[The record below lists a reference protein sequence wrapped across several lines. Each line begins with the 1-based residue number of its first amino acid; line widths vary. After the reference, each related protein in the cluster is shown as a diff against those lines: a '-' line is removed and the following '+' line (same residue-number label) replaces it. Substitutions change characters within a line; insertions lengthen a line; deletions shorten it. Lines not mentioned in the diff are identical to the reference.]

1 MLPQV
6 RGGEARYDSEGNLM
20 KYTWRVTPEK
30 SADAFCCGVPN
41 RDFALLV
48 LCYTILYGVD
58 ASIFIGLVEANSA
71 TSGFQ
76 VLWGFFWRV
85 LPLGVWN
92 RLRLREA
99 VPGASSVVRAQT
111 AFRNEVSSLT

>member
-76 VLWGFFWRV
+76 VLWGFFGAFCLWVYGIVYVSVRQYQVRPVSCGLKRLSGTKFRV
-85 LPLGVWN
+85 
-92 RLRLREA
+92 
-99 VPGASSVVRAQT
+99 
-111 AFRNEVSSLT
+111 